1 MKSDNPDSGCRDVD
15 VCKTLDTSRGLDPSC
30 NQGGIAVIAL
40 AGNTIGRKPENG
52 GNGNGYSETGESYTL
67 TKTDVHAVCYPI
79 NSQIAMRCDAL
90 GEGTGFGIADNGEPS
105 YTLQA
110 SHHHAVAY
118 LPFDTTQITSPAN
131 GNNPKYGD
139 PCHPLASGAHAPAVA
154 FHVDAQPDEMNSSTE
169 TTATLTKSQHA
180 GIAQSMSV
188 RRLTPTE
195 CERLQGFPDGYTNI
209 PGASDSPRYKA
220 LGNSMAV
227 NVMQLI
233 GERIQ
238 KVSIT

>member
-1 MKSDNPDSGCRDVD
+1 MKSANPVSGCNAVE
-15 VCKTLDTSRGLDPSC
+15 VCKTLDTSRGLEPSC
-30 NQGGIAVIAL
+30 NQVGIAVTYVGHIDY
-40 AGNTIGRKPENG
+40 EN
-52 GNGNGYSETGESYTL
+52 NGYTMDQCAGPLLKGSPTGGGRPL
-67 TKTDVHAVCYPI
+67 P
-79 NSQIAMRCDAL
+79 
-90 GEGTGFGIADNGEPS
+90 
-105 YTLQA
+105 
-110 SHHHAVAY
+110 AVAY

-154 FHVDAQPDEMNSSTE
+154 FHVDAQPDEMNFSTE

-180 GIAQSMSV
+180 GVAQSMSV
-188 RRLTPTE
+188 RRLNPTE

-209 PGASDSPRYKA
+209 PGASDEPRYKA

-238 KVSIT
+238 KVRAA